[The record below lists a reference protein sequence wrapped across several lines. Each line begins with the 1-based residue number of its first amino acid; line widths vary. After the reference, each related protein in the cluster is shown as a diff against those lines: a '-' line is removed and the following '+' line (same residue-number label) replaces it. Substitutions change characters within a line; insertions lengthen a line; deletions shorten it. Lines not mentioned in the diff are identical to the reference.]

1 MTELQLRFDRLF
13 QAFFDCFLKRRPVTA
28 SFIGKHE
35 HDSFL
40 PDFSPEGV
48 GKTVAEMETL
58 LTQFRGMADEGL
70 TPRQCLDKKQV
81 EGFLE
86 IQLWEFSEGC
96 HHFHRGNPS
105 LYTGEAVFG
114 MLVCILTRY
123 APVEQRFAAMC
134 ARMEAMPG
142 FFAQAAQN
150 LGAAHREWTNR
161 AIREC
166 DAGVAFLR
174 NGLARAAASHG
185 YKGTDWQASAQV
197 AEKALLTFRN
207 FLQNDLLQNHREDVA
222 AGEEA
227 FTLMMEKAHF
237 AKLDLQA
244 YAAYA
249 QSEVDRATA
258 FLAEHAADFGAKTPG
273 EALAGLQD
281 AHPDKDHYY
290 QRYHETWNAV
300 KALSDRCELLT
311 WPEFPI
317 EYIPRYSWANECA
330 SALYFLFYR
339 APAAFNRPIV
349 HEYLAFP
356 LPENATDAEMEAFL
370 RSNNDEVIK
379 NNHVVH
385 HGGIGHH
392 VQNWNAYHQT
402 NSFVGQ
408 FAACD
413 GASRLAFPSSATMA
427 EGWAVYATRLVS
439 EFGFLT
445 PLERYAE
452 MQSHRRMA
460 ARSVVDVKLHTGEFT
475 LEQAAAYYQEH
486 AAMPGGA
493 ALGEAVKNSMFPCGA
508 MIYLYGCDTIVSFRE
523 AVRKHQGSA
532 FRYKQFHDDFLSFG
546 SVPVSLVR
554 GELEKKYGM

>member
-1 MTELQLRFDRLF
+1 MTEHQLCFDRLF
-13 QAFFDCFLKRRPVTA
+13 QSFFNCFLKRRPVTA

-35 HDSFL
+35 YDAFL
-40 PDFSPEGV
+40 PDFSPKGV
-48 GKTVAEMETL
+48 EETVAEMEAQL
-58 LTQFRGMADEGL
+58 AQFRGMSEEGL
-70 TPRQCLDKKQV
+70 TPRQCLDKKQA

-105 LYTGEAVFG
+105 LYSGEAVFG
-114 MLVCILTRY
+114 LIACILTQY
-123 APVEQRFAAMC
+123 APVEQRFAAMRN
-134 ARMEAMPG
+134 RMEAMPG
-142 FFAQAAQN
+142 FFAQAVQN
-150 LGAAHREWTNR
+150 LGPAHREWTRR

-174 NGLARAAASHG
+174 NGLARAVESHG
-185 YKGTDWQASAQV
+185 YRGNDWQAASKV
-197 AEKALLTFRN
+197 AEKALLTYRDFMEN
-207 FLQNDLLQNHREDVA
+207 TLLLNHRDDVA
-222 AGEEA
+222 AGRDA

-237 AKLDLQA
+237 ADLDLQT

-249 QSEVDRATA
+249 QFEVDRASA
-258 FLAEHAADFGAKTPG
+258 YLAEHAADFDAQTPA
-273 EALAGLQD
+273 EALAKLQD
-281 AHPDKDHYY
+281 THPDAEHYLE
-290 QRYHETWNAV
+290 RYHETWNAV

-330 SALYFLFYR
+330 SGLYFLFYR

-356 LPENATDAEMEAFL
+356 LPANATQAEMEAFL

-385 HGGIGHH
+385 HGSIGHH

-402 NSFVGQ
+402 NSFIGQ

-413 GASRLAFPSSATMA
+413 GASRLALPSSATMA

-460 ARSVVDVKLHTGEFT
+460 ARTVVDIKLHTGEFT

-486 AAMPGGA
+486 AAMPAGA
-493 ALGEAVKNSMFPCGA
+493 ALGEAVKNSMFPGGA

-523 AVRKHQGSA
+523 AVMKHQGDA
-532 FRYKQFHDDFLSFG
+532 FRYKAFHDDFLSFG

-554 GELEKKYGM
+554 AELEKKYGM